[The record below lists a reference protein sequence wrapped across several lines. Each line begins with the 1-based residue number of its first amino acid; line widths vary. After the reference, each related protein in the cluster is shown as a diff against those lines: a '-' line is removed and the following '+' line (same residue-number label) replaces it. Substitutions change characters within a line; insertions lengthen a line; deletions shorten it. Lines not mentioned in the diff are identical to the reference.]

1 MSNLQLEHFNV
12 TGRSDF
18 PFKFTLKGY
27 AEDAVGQIII
37 DKGIVKFEGDFDES
51 AKTFIDFVAK
61 RWSEQWKDLEKRA
74 NEFDRFMDAMDTAK
88 EGLAAGTPLDLE
100 SLFNGEVASAMFA
113 TMFAGEF
120 VRSGAKNYLE
130 LDYNVPAIG
139 DFVVTIQ
146 RKEGKTPGERV
157 AELEAVVDQRNGECD
172 RLINELHAL
181 REERICAGSN
191 TRNAADIYFQLVEE
205 CQIPP
210 GGSLVDY
217 VRHLMAEV
225 NSSHKDGEVR

>member
-12 TGRSDF
+12 TGHSDF

-37 DKGIVKFEGDFDES
+37 DKGIVKFEGNFDES

-61 RWSEQWKDLEKRA
+61 RWSEQWKNPEKRA

-88 EGLAAGTPLDLE
+88 EALDAGTPLDLE

-120 VRSGAKNYLE
+120 VRSGAKTTLSWITTS
-130 LDYNVPAIG
+130 LQLAISSLPSNAKK
-139 DFVVTIQ
+139 VRRPVNASQSLRPLWISVT
-146 RKEGKTPGERV
+146 ESVTV
-157 AELEAVVDQRNGECD
+157 
-172 RLINELHAL
+172 
-181 REERICAGSN
+181 
-191 TRNAADIYFQLVEE
+191 
-205 CQIPP
+205 
-210 GGSLVDY
+210 
-217 VRHLMAEV
+217 
-225 NSSHKDGEVR
+225 

>member
-1 MSNLQLEHFNV
+1 
-12 TGRSDF
+12 
-18 PFKFTLKGY
+18 
-27 AEDAVGQIII
+27 
-37 DKGIVKFEGDFDES
+37 
-51 AKTFIDFVAK
+51 
-61 RWSEQWKDLEKRA
+61 
-74 NEFDRFMDAMDTAK
+74 MDAMDTAK
-88 EGLAAGTPLDLE
+88 EAIAAGTPLDLE

-181 REERICAGSN
+181 REERICEGSN

-217 VRHLMAEV
+217 VGHLMAEV